1 MLVTLEVAA
10 KLLEK
15 AQEGVSKTRSMDGDP
30 YSNKVA
36 EVLPKLWNALL
47 AVLLTFRFDKDK
59 TGANHR
65 KFVYLRR
72 EASNQITGI
81 FCEIDGMAREAA
93 GTAQSGLLVLQTRV
107 KTILSDE
114 QGFLRSEVER
124 RLDLLL
130 STGVAKVEATVQGN
144 IEDVTERADATLAMA
159 QENLLEHA
167 DVMDVATATAGLSMP
182 DKAEANDTVNSVRA
196 TLADLST
203 DGPPAH
209 LAAQRDDMLEQFG
222 SMFKETIARQM
233 EQLSVVV
240 SDMLDEICASFTA
253 AALQVTT
260 GVLNSPKDIAQVEA
274 QVFVAI
280 EEAYARAEGTVSG
293 KVQEVIDML
302 GGLMSPP
309 KNDESTEDDE
319 DDDDE

>member
-1 MLVTLEVAA
+1 
-10 KLLEK
+10 
-15 AQEGVSKTRSMDGDP
+15 
-30 YSNKVA
+30 
-36 EVLPKLWNALL
+36 
-47 AVLLTFRFDKDK
+47 
-59 TGANHR
+59 
-65 KFVYLRR
+65 
-72 EASNQITGI
+72 
-81 FCEIDGMAREAA
+81 
-93 GTAQSGLLVLQTRV
+93 
-107 KTILSDE
+107 
-114 QGFLRSEVER
+114 
-124 RLDLLL
+124 
-130 STGVAKVEATVQGN
+130 
-144 IEDVTERADATLAMA
+144 
-159 QENLLEHA
+159 
-167 DVMDVATATAGLSMP
+167 MP